1 MNVKELKEKVMEG
14 YLISK
19 EEALELTQ
27 APLEDIAKYADEIR
41 EHFCGNNFDICT
53 IVNGKSGRCSEDCK
67 YCAQSALC
75 KAEVTEHPL
84 LDEESL
90 FRQAQYNAD
99 KGVLRYSIVTS
110 GKKLNDKE
118 IDLLCES
125 IRTIKNKLSISV
137 CASLG
142 LLGKDAYLKLKDAG
156 LSRIHNNL
164 ETSKDYFHNICTTH
178 TYEEKV
184 QSIKA
189 AKEVGLEVC
198 SGGIM
203 GVGESMEDRI
213 DLALALR
220 ELGVKSIP
228 VNMLN
233 PIQGTP
239 FEKMDKLAPQEMRK
253 IVSVFR
259 FILPDSFIRMAGGRG
274 LIEDKGRKC
283 FQSGSNAAI
292 TGDMLTTAG
301 ISIENDLSTLK
312 ELGYQIGKAVTIA
325 S

>member
-1 MNVKELKEKVMEG
+1 MNVRELKEKVIEG
-14 YLISK
+14 YLITK

-27 APLEDIAKYADEIR
+27 APLEEVSKYANEIR
-41 EHFCGNNFDICT
+41 MYFCGNNFDICT

-67 YCAQSALC
+67 YCAQSASC
-75 KAEVTEHPL
+75 KAEVKEHPL

-90 FRQAQYNAD
+90 FRQAKYNAD

-110 GKKLNDKE
+110 GKKLSDKE

-125 IRTIKNKLSISV
+125 IRGIKKKTSISI

-142 LLGKDAYLKLKDAG
+142 LLEKDAYKKLKDAG
-156 LSRIHNNL
+156 VSRIHNNL
-164 ETSKDYFHNICTTH
+164 ETSKDYFHKICTTH
-178 TYEEKV
+178 TYEEKIK
-184 QSIKA
+184 SIKA
-189 AKEVGLEVC
+189 ALEAGLDVC

-220 ELGVKSIP
+220 ELGIKSVP

-233 PIQGTP
+233 PIEGTP
-239 FEKMDKLAPQEMRK
+239 FEKMDKLAPEEMQM

-259 FILPDSFIRMAGGRG
+259 FLLPDSFIRLAGGRG
-274 LIEDKGRKC
+274 LIGDKGRKC

-301 ISIENDLSTLK
+301 ISIESDLATLK
-312 ELGYQIGKAVTIA
+312 DIGYHISKTVTFA